1 MSTATVVAKGK
12 LTQFRNVNYL
22 AMDSFEVLAAPKQA
36 KEAKTKDETP
46 PHGGDGPARGAIPE
60 P

>member
-22 AMDSFEVLAAPKQA
+22 AMDSFEVLLAPKPA

-46 PHGGDGPARGAIPE
+46 QQGEGRGLPRD
-60 P
+60 